1 LKVLDLQCAHLH
13 VFEGW
18 FASEEDFNTQS
29 QDSRIECPLCG
40 SRDISKRLSAPRL
53 NLGHHRSMDS
63 EVSDQKDTTLDPVKE
78 QMASWLTL
86 ARQVLATADN
96 VGDEFAQE
104 ARKMHHGETPERTI
118 RGTATRQDAVALLD
132 DGIEIVAFD
141 LPDLLNQTL
150 Q

>member
-1 LKVLDLQCAHLH
+1 
-13 VFEGW
+13 
-18 FASEEDFNTQS
+18 
-29 QDSRIECPLCG
+29 
-40 SRDISKRLSAPRL
+40 
-53 NLGHHRSMDS
+53 MDS

>member
-1 LKVLDLQCAHLH
+1 
-13 VFEGW
+13 
-18 FASEEDFNTQS
+18 
-29 QDSRIECPLCG
+29 
-40 SRDISKRLSAPRL
+40 
-53 NLGHHRSMDS
+53 MDS

-86 ARQVLATADN
+86 ARHVLATADN

-104 ARKMHHGETPERTI
+104 ARKIHHGETPERTI
-118 RGTATRQDAVALLD
+118 RGTATRQDAMALLD